1 MPGNFT
7 SSEVVAGNDI
17 LDTDL
22 NSRRDDILVNAGDY
36 ATSTGSANA
45 YVLAVSSDM
54 PVYAAGQVFKFNAN
68 FANTGATTIAVNG
81 QAAKN
86 ILKDHDVA
94 LEANDIESGQLVI
107 IMYDG
112 TQFQMLSQKGVDI
125 SSASKAT
132 LTAGVTSNASA
143 LHNHN
148 DQVTNYNFTVFSNH
162 DDPLVAG
169 TGFSDATIKLLS
181 IADWDSTQADS
192 GQWKISFSNDVGAAF
207 QVSAFVDYTT
217 VNVNLF
223 GILHI
228 GTDVWTSETVAAP
241 SKNGTAVTV
250 SGTGPTAQGIYGHDS
265 TNSYLL
271 ICDATNRIRRYS
283 GIAWTTITYVDSI
296 TLDTVV
302 SNYANSIGFVYDN
315 TNQRYICIDTTNNLL
330 RRFDSAGT
338 TIDTVAYTVDD
349 TNIEGLCFIKDRIY
363 LVELQNINYST
374 NLSGYFVN
382 LIPTAMTR

>member
-1 MPGNFT
+1 MPGNLL
-7 SSEVVAGNDI
+7 SAEVVAGADI
-17 LDTDL
+17 LAAGI
-22 NSRRDDILVNAGDY
+22 NAIRDDVLQNAGDY
-36 ATSTGSANA
+36 ALTTGSANA

-54 PVYAAGQVFKFNAN
+54 PVYAAGQVFKFLSN
-68 FANTGATTIAVNG
+68 FANTGAATIAVNG

-94 LEANDIESGQLVI
+94 LEANDIESGQLVT

-125 SSASKAT
+125 TSANKAT
-132 LTAGVTSNASA
+132 LTAGATSDASA
-143 LHNHN
+143 LHTHN
-148 DQVTNYNFTVFSNH
+148 AQVTNYNFPIFSNH

-169 TGFSDATIKLLS
+169 TGFSDATTKLLA
-181 IADWDSTQADS
+181 IADWDNTQDDS
-192 GQWKISFSNDVGAAF
+192 GQWKVSFSNDVGAAF
-207 QVSAFVDYTT
+207 QVSAFVDDTT
-217 VNVNLF
+217 IDSTLS
-223 GILHI
+223 GILYI
-228 GTDVWTSETVAAP
+228 GTDVWTSEAATSP

-250 SGTGPTAQGIYGHDS
+250 SGTAPTAQGIYGHDS

-283 GIAWTTITYVDSI
+283 GIAGTTITYVDSI

-302 SNYANSIGFVYDN
+302 SNFANSIGFVYDN

-349 TNIEGLCFIKDRIY
+349 TYIEGLCFIKDRIY